1 MAQTPKWPPIKVLK
15 VGVGSGGA
23 PFKNVMPLSMTVSSG
38 SSRNGS
44 MSQVEER
51 QSLDG

>member
-1 MAQTPKWPPIKVLK
+1 MAQSPKRPPVEVLK

-23 PFKNVMPLSMTVSSG
+23 PSKNAMPLSMTVSSG
-38 SSRNGS
+38 SCRNGS

>member
-1 MAQTPKWPPIKVLK
+1 MAQIPNRPPIKVLK
-15 VGVGSGGA
+15 VGVGSGGGA
-23 PFKNVMPLSMTVSSG
+23 IQECYAIKTTVSSG